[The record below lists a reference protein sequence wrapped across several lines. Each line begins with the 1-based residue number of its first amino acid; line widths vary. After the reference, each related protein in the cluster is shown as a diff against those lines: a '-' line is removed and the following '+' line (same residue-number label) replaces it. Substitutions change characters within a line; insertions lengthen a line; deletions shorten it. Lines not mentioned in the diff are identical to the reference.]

1 MLRGVKRSQVNEMIV
16 DYTVLENLPAN
27 DRTSELNLVDI
38 FLAELERLKRIVAGM
53 GLNAADGEDVLQD
66 VSIRA
71 LKQSQRFGTKQECVR
86 WLIRVTVN
94 QCLAEHRRRRSF
106 RRKAGEILKRRQE
119 NKICRTD
126 KKVVLAEELEIV
138 RESLQKLDEFLLGPV
153 VLRYF
158 CDLDSKEIGEILEVN
173 PSTVRS
179 RLRDARMIL
188 AKRLLERGV
197 EP

>member
-1 MLRGVKRSQVNEMIV
+1 MNEIIV
-16 DYTVLENLPAN
+16 DFVVLEDIPA
-27 DRTSELNLVDI
+27 DEKILELNLVDV

-53 GLNAADGEDVLQD
+53 GLDAADSEDVLQD

-71 LKQSQRFGTKQECVR
+71 LKQSQKFGTKQECVR
-86 WLIRVTVN
+86 WLIRVTIN

-119 NKICRTD
+119 KNIYHTG
-126 KKVVLAEELEIV
+126 KKAVLAEELEIV
-138 RESLQKLDEFLLGPV
+138 RESLQKLDESLLGPV

-158 CDLDSKEIGEILEVN
+158 CDLDSKEIGQVLEVN

-179 RLRDARMIL
+179 RLRDARLIL

-197 EP
+197 KP

>member
-1 MLRGVKRSQVNEMIV
+1 VNEIIV

-27 DRTSELNLVDI
+27 DRILELNLIDI
-38 FLAELERLKRIVAGM
+38 FLAELGRLKRIVAGM
-53 GLNAADGEDVLQD
+53 GLKAADGEDVLQD

-71 LKQSQRFGTKQECVR
+71 LRQSQKFGAKQVCVR

-94 QCLAEHRRRRSF
+94 QCLAEHRRRRNF
-106 RRKAGEILKRRQE
+106 RRKAGEILKRRQQD
-119 NKICRTD
+119 KIYQTD
-126 KKVVLAEELEIV
+126 KKAVRAEELEIV
-138 RESLQKLDEFLLGPV
+138 RESLQKLDESLLGPV

-158 CDLDSKEIGEILEVN
+158 CDLDSKEIGRILEVN

-179 RLRDARMIL
+179 RLRDARLIL

>member
-1 MLRGVKRSQVNEMIV
+1 VNEIIV
-16 DYTVLENLPAN
+16 DFAALEDFPAG
-27 DRTSELNLVDI
+27 DRILELNLVEI
-38 FLAELERLKRIVAGM
+38 FLVELGRLKRIVAGM

-71 LKQSQRFGTKQECVR
+71 LKQSGKFETKQECIQ
-86 WLIRVTVN
+86 WLIRVTIN

-119 NKICRTD
+119 NKIYQTD

-138 RESLQKLDEFLLGPV
+138 RESLQNLDEKLLGPV

-158 CDLDSKEIGEILEVN
+158 CDLDSKEIGQILEVN
-173 PSTVRS
+173 SSTVRG
-179 RLRDARMIL
+179 RLREARMIL
-188 AKRLLERGV
+188 AKRLLERGI